1 MKNAL
6 SIENKILL
14 KIDNEIITSI
24 DVEKE
29 YRYLAALNKNFKDL
43 DKKEIFEISK
53 KSIINEK
60 IKIIEINK
68 SFKNPSIKEE
78 YLELVIS
85 NIYKRIGLNDLKSFK
100 EYLKNV
106 NVKYLDVKKKIEIES
121 LWNELIIAK
130 FSSKININVNEIKKD
145 IINNKKNISK
155 SYLLSEIFFEVQN
168 SNEINTTYE
177 KIKDTIL
184 KKGFENA
191 AITFSLSSTASQG
204 GNLGWIEE
212 DSVNKNLREVL
223 SRLKIN
229 DITNPITVPGGF
241 IILKINEIKEVK
253 KNQNIE
259 NEIKRIIKLKK
270 NNQLNQFSKIYFN
283 KIKRNIKINEI

>member
-1 MKNAL
+1 MKYFKYIIIFFLFLLIFMKNAL

-212 DSVNKNLREVL
+212 DSVNKNLREVH
-223 SRLKIN
+223 
-229 DITNPITVPGGF
+229 
-241 IILKINEIKEVK
+241 
-253 KNQNIE
+253 Q
-259 NEIKRIIKLKK
+259 
-270 NNQLNQFSKIYFN
+270 
-283 KIKRNIKINEI
+283 

>member
-1 MKNAL
+1 MKYLKYIIIFFLFSSIFIKNAI

-14 KIDNEIITSI
+14 KINNEIITSI

-85 NIYKRIGLNDLKSFK
+85 NIYKRIGINDLKSFK

-106 NVKYLDVKKKIEIES
+106 NVKYLDVKKK
-121 LWNELIIAK
+121 N
-130 FSSKININVNEIKKD
+130 
-145 IINNKKNISK
+145 
-155 SYLLSEIFFEVQN
+155 
-168 SNEINTTYE
+168 
-177 KIKDTIL
+177 
-184 KKGFENA
+184 
-191 AITFSLSSTASQG
+191 
-204 GNLGWIEE
+204 
-212 DSVNKNLREVL
+212 
-223 SRLKIN
+223 
-229 DITNPITVPGGF
+229 
-241 IILKINEIKEVK
+241 
-253 KNQNIE
+253 
-259 NEIKRIIKLKK
+259 
-270 NNQLNQFSKIYFN
+270 
-283 KIKRNIKINEI
+283 